1 MVFAALWTGS
11 AKSAADVA
19 PVAAA
24 DTVVVAAAPDSI
36 APVAAAAP
44 DSLAPP
50 RGALGSQDHPIVL
63 PELDAP
69 VAPRTGEH
77 ALGARGVEDTVSVIR
92 GITVQG
98 TQKPAGAQH
107 TATQTQ
113 INRGAIARFQ
123 PATAADALVSA
134 PGVELIKTGP
144 WATKVSFR
152 GFDGERVLV
161 MVDGVRLNTGRGH
174 GSNTSLVSVDRLDQV
189 DLTAGSG
196 GAEYGSDAVG
206 GVVNLITHRTLFA
219 VSPMLMLTLGA
230 RGSIP
235 GDGFAQSGRLRY
247 MRPRLGAELNLG
259 GARLKELVTPAGPMS
274 NSGSRDDDFGARL
287 AVDLGRADLDL
298 EHTRHAAHD
307 VGLPALNGSF
317 PEISREAT
325 RAELTLPFLASAFGR
340 DVGGQARLLA
350 VDQLYRTA
358 LEELTVTDRIVNRRV
373 VGRNLSLNEDLIRT
387 RSQGVQ
393 PELRFGSDGELRL
406 GAELRRE
413 TTSGPKT
420 TTVTTVTTAGVPT
433 DTTVTPGESVPHATR
448 DVVGGSISSRVQIQR
463 VRIETGARYD
473 WLRSRADST
482 ASSWSPPLDI
492 IDRRWSLD
500 GGVAVRA
507 GAFEPYGRVASGFRA
522 PNLEDRYFRGPAHG
536 SLYLFGNPALVAER
550 SVTYEAGVRA
560 NAGEWGTFRA
570 SAYRNYAE
578 NFIDL
583 KPLGLVGG
591 VMRFQYANLKRVQI
605 DGIELTGSARI
616 RRINTIA
623 SLTLPRGRD
632 LADGTFIT
640 EVGAAHATLDV
651 SMPVARWIPAGI
663 VSLQARWSDGLQTD
677 PLKNAQYGAISNPA
691 FWTGSAEL
699 GATLHA
705 TRIAFSVR
713 NLLDHRYRE
722 PLSFIDEA
730 GRTYSFA
737 LKRDFELPLSL
748 SHQEPSR

>member
-1 MVFAALWTGS
+1 MVFAGLCSG
-11 AKSAADVA
+11 AAWSRAAVA
-19 PVAAA
+19 PVATA
-24 DTVVVAAAPDSI
+24 DTVVVATRDTMMVVASSDSI
-36 APVAAAAP
+36 AP
-44 DSLAPP
+44 P
-50 RGALGSQDHPIVL
+50 RGTLGSQDHPIVL

-69 VAPRTGEH
+69 AAPRTGEH
-77 ALGARGVEDTVSVIR
+77 TLGARGVEDTVSVIR
-92 GITVQG
+92 GITVR
-98 TQKPAGAQH
+98 GAQQPVDLQR

-113 INRGAIARFQ
+113 LNRGAIARFQ
-123 PATAADALVSA
+123 PATAADALVSV

-196 GAEYGSDAVG
+196 GAQYGSDAVG

-219 VSPMLMLTLGA
+219 ATPALALTLGA
-230 RGSIP
+230 RGSVP
-235 GDGFAQSGRLRY
+235 GDGFAQSGRFRY
-247 MRPRLGAELNLG
+247 LSPHLGAELNLG
-259 GARLKELVTPAGPMS
+259 GARLNQLVTPAGPLA
-274 NSGSRDDDFGARL
+274 NSGSHDDDFGARV
-287 AVDLGRADLDL
+287 AMEWGGADLDL

-325 RAELTLPFLASAFGR
+325 RAELKRPFVALPWSR
-340 DVGGQARLLA
+340 DISGEARLLA

-358 LEELTVTDRIVNRRV
+358 LEQRSVTDRIVNRRV
-373 VGRNLSLNEDLIRT
+373 VGRNLALDEDLIRT
-387 RSQGVQ
+387 RSQGIQ
-393 PELRFGSDGELRL
+393 PELRFGNDGALRL

-448 DVVGGSISSRVQIQR
+448 DVVGGSISSRVQLQR

-482 ASSWSPPLDI
+482 ASSWSPPLNV

-500 GGVAVRA
+500 GGLAVRA
-507 GAFEPYGRVASGFRA
+507 GAFEPYGRIASGFRA

-550 SVTYEAGVRA
+550 SITYEAGVRA
-560 NAGEWGTFRA
+560 DAGEWGTLRM

-605 DGIELTGSARI
+605 DGIELTGNARI
-616 RRINTIA
+616 QRINATA

-632 LADGTFIT
+632 LADGTLIT
-640 EVGAAHATLDV
+640 EVGAAHATMDV
-651 SMPVARWIPAGI
+651 SVPVSHWIPAGI

-677 PLKNAQYGAISNPA
+677 PLKNVQYGAISNPA

-699 GATLHA
+699 GATVHA
-705 TRIAFSVR
+705 TRLAFSVR
-713 NLLDHRYRE
+713 NILDHRYRE

-730 GRTYSFA
+730 GRTFSFA
-737 LKRDFELPLSL
+737 LKRDFALPLSL
-748 SHQEPSR
+748 SHKELSQ